1 MNQGNINENAI
12 LLADSHHGIYIPKII
27 AEDIISGNL
36 KVTNKEDILWGLS
49 ELGDPDNEHYW
60 EAWEDLCNNAVL
72 VDKTGNEYYIYQD
85 DDVWA
90 IPSKE
95 APYIEEW

>member
-12 LLADSHHGIYIPKII
+12 LLADSHHGIYIPKLI
-27 AEDIISGNL
+27 AEEIISGNI
-36 KVTNKEDILWGLS
+36 KVKNREEILSALA
-49 ELGDPDNEHYW
+49 ELGNPENEFYW
-60 EAWEDLCNNAVL
+60 EAWEELCDNAVL
-72 VDKTGNEYYIYQD
+72 LGKTGEEFYIYQD